1 MAHARRRHSH
11 PPDML
16 AGAGL
21 LALVVALTLGAPMLG
36 LADPAEQHLLD
47 AFGGPSAAHP
57 LGTDHLGRDMLA
69 RLAYGGRATL
79 ATAAA
84 TMVATLAL
92 ATMAGLAAGYLGG
105 WADALLMRLCDLL
118 MAIPGFILAVA
129 VAGTLGGGLASVV
142 LALAITGWTR
152 YARVIRA
159 GVQVARRQEY
169 IQAARAL
176 GFAPPRILLR
186 HILPN
191 IAGPLVVLT
200 AVDCGQ
206 IILAIAGLNF
216 LGLGTQPPSPEW
228 GALLNDAQPYI
239 QTDPQLVLWPAA
251 ALFGTALGCNL
262 LGDGLRD
269 MLDPQRR
276 P

>member
-1 MAHARRRHSH
+1 MAHAFRH
-11 PPDML
+11 PRAPADML

-21 LALVVALTLGAPMLG
+21 LALVLTLTLGAPLLG
-36 LADPAEQHLLD
+36 LADPAEQHLLE
-47 AFGGPSAAHP
+47 AFQGPSAAHP

-69 RLAYGGRATL
+69 RVAYGGCATL

-84 TMVATLAL
+84 TLAATLSLAAL
-92 ATMAGLAAGYLGG
+92 GGLAAGYLGG

-129 VAGTLGGGLASVV
+129 VAGHLGGGLGGVV
-142 LALAITGWTR
+142 LALTITGWTR

-159 GVQVARRQEY
+159 GVLAAREQEY

-191 IAGPLVVLT
+191 IAGPLVVLA

-206 IILAIAGLNF
+206 IILTIAGLNF

-228 GALLNDAQPYI
+228 GALLNDAQAYI

-251 ALFGTALGCNL
+251 ALFSTALGCNL

-269 MLDPQRR
+269 MLDPTRHR
-276 P
+276 